1 MDIESRIFECGK
13 DLFSAKGFKKTN
25 IKEIAEHAGIGV
37 GTFYNYYAS
46 KEQLF
51 IEIYKQENKKL
62 KNRLTKSL
70 DLTQEPVHIISQLLK
85 ENQEAIHA
93 NPILKEWYNQDF
105 YKELERHYRDEDSQ
119 SMDSVRDFYLSLLRK
134 WKQQGMI
141 REDVDEELLPVFFDS
156 LVCIDMHKD
165 EIGIEHFPKAMQYL
179 IEFIIT
185 GLTKQQQN

>member
-1 MDIESRIFECGK
+1 MEVKSRIYECAK
-13 DLFSAKGFKKTN
+13 DLFSTKGFKETK

-37 GTFYNYYAS
+37 GTFYNYYTS
-46 KEQLF
+46 KEELF

-62 KNRLTKSL
+62 KNQLTESL
-70 DLTQEPVHIISQLLK
+70 DLTQEPVQLISQLLK

-105 YKELERHYRDEDSQ
+105 FKELERHYRDEDSQ
-119 SMDSVRDFYLSLLRK
+119 SMDSVRNFYLSLMRN
-134 WKQQGMI
+134 WKQQGLI
-141 REDVDEELLPVFFDS
+141 REDISEELLPVFFDS

-179 IEFIIT
+179 IEFIIK
-185 GLTKQQQN
+185 GLIKQQ

>member
-1 MDIESRIFECGK
+1 MDIKSMIFETGK

-51 IEIYKQENKKL
+51 IEIYKQENEKL
-62 KNRLTKSL
+62 KNRLTESL
-70 DLTQEPVHIISQLLK
+70 DLTQEPVQLISQLLK

-93 NPILKEWYNQDF
+93 NHILNEWYNQDF

-119 SMDSVRDFYLSLLRK
+119 NMDSVRSFYLSLLRN

-179 IEFIIT
+179 IEFIIK
-185 GLTKQQQN
+185 GITKQQQN